1 MTIGPFQFLRESK
14 SLFLGEKHSVSLNGR
29 KVPYILKRC
38 RRKTIGMRINA
49 DGLFVSTPLKESL
62 RWIELVLRDKA
73 CWILKKLDEW
83 EKKQSSKLLWEETT
97 TFPLLAEPWKLLI
110 TAPGKMKM
118 IKVQTE
124 FLCRQFTLPFSP
136 MLTSQ
141 QVEKIVMSWYYKRAL
156 IFFSKRIALYAI
168 KLGVPQPQLRLSRA
182 KNQWGSCDSRGIV
195 HLNWQLIQM
204 PPHLI
209 DYVVSHELSHLIEMN
224 HSPAFWKIVESIYP
238 NYLAARL
245 ELKSIG

>member
-1 MTIGPFQFLRESK
+1 MQAIYSTVFTHAHLTAS
-14 SLFLGEKHSVSLNGR
+14 R
-29 KVPYILKRC
+29 KDCDV
-38 RRKTIGMRINA
+38 M
-49 DGLFVSTPLKESL
+49 
-62 RWIELVLRDKA
+62 VL
-73 CWILKKLDEW
+73 
-83 EKKQSSKLLWEETT
+83 
-97 TFPLLAEPWKLLI
+97 
-110 TAPGKMKM
+110 
-118 IKVQTE
+118 QT
-124 FLCRQFTLPFSP
+124 CS
-136 MLTSQ
+136 
-141 QVEKIVMSWYYKRAL
+141 Y
-156 IFFSKRIALYAI
+156 FFSKRIALYAI

-224 HSPAFWKIVESIYP
+224 HSRAFWKIVESIYP